1 MGRDRD
7 ALSDGECL
15 DGLLD
20 AIGELEKELDNLQ
33 AGPNELNVF
42 EVLGITN
49 TEIRHSNVIAWLM
62 RPDGSH
68 GLGDAVLSRLI
79 GSE

>member
-49 TEIRHSNVIAWLM
+49 TEIRHSNVIDWLM

-68 GLGDAVLSRLI
+68 GPGMRWEIWTAAL
-79 GSE
+79 